1 MLAQVA
7 KDFDNTAEIWTDETK
22 QQFIE
27 SRKKLATKEIEKN
40 KFVMPVSGNYRVNI
54 TLVWFGDHLDFGLVI
69 CHDVNLYVT
78 VSGPLN
84 FR

>member
-54 TLVWFGDHLDFGLVI
+54 TLV
-69 CHDVNLYVT
+69 
-78 VSGPLN
+78 
-84 FR
+84 